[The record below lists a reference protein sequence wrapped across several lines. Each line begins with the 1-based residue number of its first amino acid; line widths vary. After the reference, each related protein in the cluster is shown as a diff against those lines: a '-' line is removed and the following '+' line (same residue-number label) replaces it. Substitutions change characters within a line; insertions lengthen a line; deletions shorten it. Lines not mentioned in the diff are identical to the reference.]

1 MKALLLKVLLY
12 ILILIVICVLVLF
25 FTGKGDTFGKRITDA
40 FRKLLR
46 WADIDTQSPHG
57 KPKEYSDQKT
67 KHGEQTNT
75 QDEAIQKIIADLKR
89 NSDKNTKDLYTAL
102 QDALKIEF
110 DSLRRQLN
118 EQNQE
123 LVNLKEM
130 IKGLKYNPD
139 SQEKHKSV
147 LPSGS
152 HRSFPLV
159 KYGRLVDCN
168 SPLGFMDSNLSL
180 DPVGCCFIIEITSD
194 NSGRYRLVENSDMK
208 KEALQMFN
216 PVISTGCQYDTVP
229 TVINDAINIE
239 DGEIRLYNGVWAIE
253 SKNKVKLV

>member
-12 ILILIVICVLVLF
+12 ILIFIVICVLILF
-25 FTGKGDTFGKRITDA
+25 LTGKGDTFGKRITDA

-46 WADIDTQSPHG
+46 WADIDAQSPHG

-67 KHGEQTNT
+67 QHGEQINT
-75 QDEAIQKIIADLKR
+75 QDAAIQKIIADLKR

-123 LVNLKEM
+123 FVNLKEM
-130 IKGLKYNPD
+130 IKGLKNNPD
-139 SQEKHKSV
+139 SQEQHKSV
-147 LPSGS
+147 LPSSS

-168 SPLGFMDSNLSL
+168 SPLGFMDSNLSI
-180 DPVGCCFIIEITSD
+180 DPAGCCFIIEITSD

-216 PVISTGCQYDTVP
+216 PVVSTGCQYDTVP

-239 DGEIRLYNGVWAIE
+239 DGKIRLYNGVWAIE